1 MQHTVILTLVG
12 SCLLVAATGAH
23 AATDRMGDPLPQ
35 GAVQRLGTLRMKYN
49 RGLSDICYLP
59 DGRGVVALGSSIHIW
74 DLAKGKIESTHKV
87 CDASLSCL
95 QARKDGSALLFAD
108 RAGNV
113 VEWDVR
119 EQSVRRRFPTGQ
131 KGLRWAFYSPDE
143 TRVLT
148 TGTVPPTLKAWDLA
162 TGKELVSIEGDMAIF
177 MKGIYGPDGKTAF
190 VGGGYNT
197 ILAHYDLTTGKKL
210 KEWFSNYRVYDLC
223 LSSDGKRLLAG
234 SRSMASEWQID
245 GYKLLK
251 KFTGHHGGA
260 VNGVAYCQEPEQ
272 ILTGS
277 RDGSIRRWDRVTGKV
292 LLRWF
297 PHESYANI
305 IRVSPDGRRALSYGA
320 GLLAESD
327 LAIGK
332 PRLEWERHA
341 GAVYGVAFTPDGRQV
356 VSGSADG
363 TLRVWD
369 VATAAAVRTIEGV
382 KLGAHALAVSPDG
395 TKVAAGAKDSI
406 LREFS
411 LADGTLLRELAGH
424 RGYVRSAAYSHDG
437 TRLLSS
443 ADDGSVRVWV
453 EGKSEPAAVLEGHR
467 GGVLS
472 VAVSPDDRLVASGG
486 RDGTVRLWDL
496 AKGLPLRTLEGHRGW
511 VEAVA
516 FAGPNLVLSGGRD
529 SRVLRWD
536 TDSGKLV
543 GEATHG
549 GGVYGLACSPDGT
562 AAYSVG
568 SAPNVT
574 CWRLPTGEKAK
585 TLNGHE
591 KNAAAAALSP
601 DGKLLVT
608 ASADATLLVWD
619 VRREP

>member
-1 MQHTVILTLVG
+1 
-12 SCLLVAATGAH
+12 
-23 AATDRMGDPLPQ
+23 MGDPLPQ

-49 RGLSDICYLP
+49 RGLSDMCYLP
-59 DGRGVVALGSSIHIW
+59 DGRGVVASGSSIHIW

-87 CDASLSCL
+87 CDAALSCL
-95 QARKDGSALLFAD
+95 QARKDGRALLFAD

-119 EQSVRRRFPTGQ
+119 EQSVRHRFATGQ

-162 TGKELVSIEGDMAIF
+162 TGGELVSIEGDMAIF
-177 MKGIYGPDGKTAF
+177 MKGIFGPDGKTAF

-197 ILAHYDLTTGKKL
+197 ILARYDLTTGKKL
-210 KEWFSNYRVYDLC
+210 KEWFTNYRVYDLC
-223 LSSDGKRLLAG
+223 LSPDRKRLLVG
-234 SRSMASEWQID
+234 SRSMATEWQID

-272 ILTGS
+272 VLTGS
-277 RDGSIRRWDRVTGKV
+277 RDGSIRRWDRLTGKV

-320 GLLAESD
+320 RLLAESD
-327 LAIGK
+327 LATGK

-341 GAVYGVAFTPDGRQV
+341 GAVYGVAFTPDGTRV

-369 VATAAAVRTIEGV
+369 VATAATVRVIEGV
-382 KLGAHALAVSPDG
+382 RLGAHAVAVSPDG
-395 TKVAAGAKDSI
+395 SKVAAGAKDSI

-424 RGYVRSAAYSHDG
+424 RGYVRAVAYSHDG

-472 VAVSPDDRLVASGG
+472 VAVSPDDRLVASAG
-486 RDGTVRLWDL
+486 RDGAVRVWDL
-496 AKGLPLRTLEGHRGW
+496 TKGLPLRTLEGHRGW

-516 FAGPNLVLSGGRD
+516 FAGPDLVLSGGRD
-529 SRVLRWD
+529 GRVLRWD
-536 TDSGKLV
+536 AGSGKLL
-543 GEATHG
+543 GDATHG
-549 GGVYGLACSPDGT
+549 GCVYGLACSPDGT
-562 AAYSVG
+562 AAYSAG

-574 CWRLPTGEKAK
+574 CWRLPTGEKAT

-591 KNAAAAALSP
+591 SNAAAAALSP

-608 ASADATLLVWD
+608 AAADATLLMWD